1 MYDIFNFFW
10 DQGAH
15 MFLWKENRNGS
26 IVIICENVIS
36 KKYLSND
43 GSAKSNI

>member
-15 MFLWKENRNGS
+15 MFFWKENQNGS
-26 IVIICENVIS
+26 IVIICENVIN
-36 KKYLSND
+36 KKHLSNN
-43 GSAKSNI
+43 GSAKSSI